1 MPEVSRFYGI
11 VIKMFFKPKEHEPAH
26 IHALYEEY
34 MATKMSPKCTM
45 NDPGYNFLATRAR
58 LFQET
63 EEGGLPCGKER
74 ERDVMVNNTA

>member
-1 MPEVSRFYGI
+1 MKSQEKG
-11 VIKMFFKPKEHEPAH
+11 
-26 IHALYEEY
+26 EY

-63 EEGGLPCGKER
+63 KEGGLPRGK
-74 ERDVMVNNTA
+74 ERDVMVNNAA